1 MTSFNYCDI
10 RVFLVSLVFCW
21 YIPQS
26 VCIQCV
32 YIFCFWTICSA
43 AVLRLQLVIIGSGRC
58 QLRDECER
66 GEVAQLQHEVLPNG
80 ATGVDGEQKGRA
92 KIESRERQD
101 RASRQASVSCTSSKS
116 SHNLATRS
124 PRPLN
129 FCSTLLPRLSS
140 ARTRA
145 EPQLWRNKVAAAAFD
160 HLFFLYAL
168 LRQGQLCCQ
177 TSAFCK
183 QISESHVANEAI
195 KLNS

>member
-43 AVLRLQLVIIGSGRC
+43 AVLRLQLVIIGAGRC

-92 KIESRERQD
+92 KIERRERED

-129 FCSTLLPRLSS
+129 FCSTLLPLLSS

-160 HLFFLYAL
+160 HLFFYT
-168 LRQGQLCCQ
+168 LCCGRGNY
-177 TSAFCK
+177 
-183 QISESHVANEAI
+183 VA
-195 KLNS
+195 KLPLFANKLASRTQPTRLLN